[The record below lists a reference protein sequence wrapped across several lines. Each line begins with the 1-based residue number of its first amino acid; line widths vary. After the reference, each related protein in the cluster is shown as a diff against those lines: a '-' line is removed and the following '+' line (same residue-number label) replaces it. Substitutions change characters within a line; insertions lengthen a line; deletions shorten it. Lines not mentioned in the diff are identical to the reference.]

1 MEEVGVGTDCLH
13 RLTLVQRPGA
23 GFDFTGG
30 EKVLAT
36 ELEDAMALSG
46 QVHGTGGSDPSRWPP
61 DLTGTPSRALSTPS
75 C

>member
-1 MEEVGVGTDCLH
+1 
-13 RLTLVQRPGA
+13 VQRAGA

-46 QVHGTGGSDPSRWPP
+46 EVHGTGGIDPSRWPP
-61 DLTGTPSRALSTPS
+61 DLT
-75 C
+75 